1 MYIDSQ
7 DRLWTSAALTTT
19 AVSTNCYDLHAP
31 FRSGATQPDPTA
43 GALLALVV
51 NVETAGAHAGT
62 ETYEFQVINASATD
76 LTTGQIVLATTGTIA
91 TADVAVKLAAGVL
104 LVLPIPPGVATLR
117 YLGAK
122 IVSANSAAVTVS
134 GEFRAVNMLQEVKY
148 YPSGFTIS

>member
-1 MYIDSQ
+1 MFIDSQ

-19 AVSTNCYDLHAP
+19 AVSTNAYDLHAV
-31 FRSGATQPDPTA
+31 FRSGATQPDPTG

-51 NVETAGAHAGT
+51 NVEVAGAHAGT

-91 TADVAVKLAAGVL
+91 TASVAAALAAGVL

-122 IVSANSAAVTVS
+122 IVSANSAAITVS
-134 GEFRAVNMLQEVKY
+134 GEIRPVNMLQNVKY
-148 YPSGFTIS
+148 YPSGFVIA